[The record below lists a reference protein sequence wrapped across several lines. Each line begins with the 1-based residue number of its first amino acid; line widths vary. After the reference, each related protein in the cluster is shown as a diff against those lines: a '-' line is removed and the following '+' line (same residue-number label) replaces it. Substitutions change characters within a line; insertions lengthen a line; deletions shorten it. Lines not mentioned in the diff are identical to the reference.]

1 MAGRYPGTPVSKE
14 ALLAR
19 VEEVRNAAAR
29 AGKIV
34 SENETEDQENPEVKW
49 DHPVLP
55 KDFTPP
61 TRRKDI
67 DD

>member
-14 ALLAR
+14 ELLAR
-19 VEEVRNAAAR
+19 VEALRNAAAR

-34 SENETEDQENPEVKW
+34 SENETEDQETPEVKW

-55 KDFTPP
+55 KGFIPS